1 MQIFLKNESDKTI
14 SVTISGSNYTLFPNE
29 QKSAYSGTPC
39 AELSVSPDSNSIKDY
54 VTSKIGLNY
63 YHRFSVVSKYSVT
76 LTDGVTIRFYA
87 ETAHGNNFESY
98 LRIYPFCKE
107 CDFSMPFYTVKNA
120 ESLKMQIAQND
131 KNEVVLLQGAGL
143 AGKLFKAK
151 NTFDDIIT
159 ALILGAVALVVFILV
174 WIFKDFKTAATIYA
188 GIAVFGFLLWKL
200 VLERALKKAKQKA
213 KHKAEEKVEKIFLPC
228 DNMPEGIF
236 KTKDSYF
243 DNDYIS
249 AVFKHSKKRI

>member
-1 MQIFLKNESDKTI
+1 MQIFLKNESDKAIT
-14 SVTISGSNYTLFPNE
+14 VTLDGSNYTLLPNK
-29 QKSAYSGTPC
+29 QKSAYINTIH
-39 AELSVSPDSNSIKDY
+39 AELSVAADSNDIKDY
-54 VTSKIGLNY
+54 VASKIGLNY
-63 YHRFSVVSKYSVT
+63 FHRFSVISKYST
-76 LTDGVTIRFYA
+76 ILTDGATVRFYA
-87 ETAHGNNFESY
+87 EAAHGNNFESY

-107 CDFSMPFYTVKNA
+107 CKFSSPFYTVKNA
-120 ESLKMQIAQND
+120 EELKIQIAQND
-131 KNEVVLLQGAGL
+131 KNEVVILQGAGL

-159 ALILGAVALVVFILV
+159 ALILGAIALVVFILV
-174 WIFKDFKTAATIYA
+174 WIFKDFKTAAIYG

-200 VLERALKKAKQKA
+200 ILERALKKAKQKA
-213 KHKAEEKVEKIFLPC
+213 KHKAEEKLEKMFLPC